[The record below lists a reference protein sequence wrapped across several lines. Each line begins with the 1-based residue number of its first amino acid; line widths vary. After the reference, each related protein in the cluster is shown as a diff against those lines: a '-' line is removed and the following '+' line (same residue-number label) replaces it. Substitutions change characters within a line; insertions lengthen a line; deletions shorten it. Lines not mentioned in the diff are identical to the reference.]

1 MRVLVGMSGG
11 LDSTYAALKLINEG
25 HDVEGAVVIMHEHTE
40 INDSRE
46 AAQALGIVLHEID
59 AAKEFDKVKD
69 NFVSEYSR
77 GRTPN
82 PCIVCNPWVKFR
94 ALADFAGNNGF
105 DKIATGHY
113 ARCVGYFD
121 NGEERSTLGRAR
133 DVRKDQTYML
143 HRLPADIME
152 MLLLP
157 LGDEIKDEVREKARK
172 AGLRVAEQRESQEI
186 CFIPN
191 GDYAAYIEDI
201 KGPFPEGNFLLDDGS
216 IVGRHK
222 GLIRY
227 TVGQRKGLG
236 VAYGERIFVSK
247 IDADKNEIHLS
258 TVGSYSDRVGISDI
272 VFSGISE
279 PAKGEQRHV
288 EVKLRYL
295 AKPVVATAIFL
306 GNGRAELVLDT
317 PEKAVTSGQ
326 SAVAYDGDV
335 LLFGGFID

>member
-94 ALADFAGNNGF
+94 ALADFAVNNGF

-157 LGDEIKDEVREKARK
+157 LGDEIKDEVREKARN

-201 KGPFPEGNFLLDDGS
+201 KGPFPEGNFVLDDGS

-236 VAYGERIFVSK
+236 FAYGERIFVSK

-326 SAVAYDGDV
+326 SAVAYDEDV

>member
-94 ALADFAGNNGF
+94 ALADFAVNNGF

-157 LGDEIKDEVREKARK
+157 LGDEIKDEVREKARN
-172 AGLRVAEQRESQEI
+172 AGLRAAEQRESQEI

-201 KGPFPEGNFLLDDGS
+201 KGPFPEGNFVLDDGS

-279 PAKGEQRHV
+279 PAKGEQRRV

-295 AKPVVATAIFL
+295 AKPVRATAIFL

>member
-59 AAKEFDKVKD
+59 ATKEFDKVKD

-94 ALADFAGNNGF
+94 ALADFAVNNGF

-113 ARCVGYFD
+113 ARCVGCFD
-121 NGEERSTLGRAR
+121 NGEERSTIGRAR
-133 DVRKDQTYML
+133 DLRKHQTYML

-157 LGDEIKDEVREKARK
+157 LGDEIKDEVSEKARN
-172 AGLRVAEQRESQEI
+172 AGLRAAEQRESQEI

-201 KGPFPEGNFLLDDGS
+201 KGPFPEGNFVLDDGS

-258 TVGSYSDRVGISDI
+258 TVGSYSGRVGISDI

-279 PAKGEQRHV
+279 PAQGEQRRV

-295 AKPVVATAIFL
+295 AKPTPVTVKFM
-306 GNGRAELVLDT
+306 GEGRAELLLDT
-317 PEKAVTSGQ
+317 PEKAVTPGQ
-326 SAVAYDGDV
+326 SAVVYDGDTV
-335 LLFGGFID
+335 LFGGFID